1 MVQMLVGLRLMVLV
15 GSQMLLI
22 MINMMMKAR
31 RGLLLKLVWVMVV
44 VCLRQKAVVGI
55 VGGVL

>member
-22 MINMMMKAR
+22 MRNMMMKAR
-31 RGLLLKLVWVMVV
+31 RGLLLKLVWVMVG
-44 VCLRQKAVVGI
+44 VCLKLKAVVRR